1 MFPDFNKDFYK
12 KGSTFLARLCD
23 DTKYVM
29 TSLEEGLQ
37 YFLEYCEEK
46 LETILEPNVFYDDCG
61 RWNREENNDNIE
73 I

>member
-1 MFPDFNKDFYK
+1 
-12 KGSTFLARLCD
+12 
-23 DTKYVM
+23 M
-29 TSLEEGLQ
+29 TGLEEGLQ

-73 I
+73 IWNY